1 MKTILKVILPILAFT
16 LASAAAVSTNEAKVK
31 DSKKTTAILGYIQ
44 NTSPFDCDEI
54 TVDCVTTNTPHACM
68 TTEPSPRQ
76 VWLKDLE
83 GNACNVPLYRVIQ

>member
-1 MKTILKVILPILAFT
+1 MKTIVKVILPVLAFT

-44 NTSPFDCDEI
+44 NTSPFDCDPVN
-54 TVDCVTTNTPHACM
+54 VDCSTTATPHACM
-68 TTEPSPRQ
+68 TEEITPRN
-76 VWLKDLE
+76 VWLKDE

>member
-1 MKTILKVILPILAFT
+1 MKTILKVILPVLAFT
-16 LASAAAVSTNEAKVK
+16 LASAAAVSTNEVKVK

-54 TVDCVTTNTPHACM
+54 TVDCTSINSQHVCM
-68 TTEPSPRQ
+68 SEEITPRQ
-76 VWLKDLE
+76 VWLKDE